1 MLLWVRAFNI
11 PVGFLYLLLEQLFLL
26 IRMRSVADLFK
37 KQIQRLLFCGIREDL
52 LWLANHHGIRS
63 SPKLLLLLL
72 LRHKRV
78 FEGHLRD
85 YFRLYSFL
93 ADLGQPRIALQVA
106 DLVICF
112 LQGLLEETILLV
124 PFLER
129 PFKNRTLLF
138 GWLLSLHITHSP
150 IPVKANIFGLPDLVE
165 WNVAL
170 FVFNMLIVV
179 SVL

>member
-63 SPKLLLLLL
+63 SPKLLLLL
-72 LRHKRV
+72 RHKRV

-85 YFRLYSFL
+85 YCRLCSFL

-112 LQGLLEETILLV
+112 LQGLFEETILLV